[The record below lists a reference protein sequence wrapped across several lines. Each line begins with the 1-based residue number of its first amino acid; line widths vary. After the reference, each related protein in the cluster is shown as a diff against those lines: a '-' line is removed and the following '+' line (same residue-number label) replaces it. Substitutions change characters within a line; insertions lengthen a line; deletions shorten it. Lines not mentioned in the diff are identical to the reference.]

1 MRVVPGR
8 HDDDAGAPVTP
19 YSGDPTSGDSPMA
32 RMIDRRAFLGASL
45 GFGVTALCGGRARAL
60 AALAESRRRLSRFE
74 EMLGGYVASG
84 VLAGV
89 AGSLGYGT
97 RPAEFLAV
105 GTLARDSKV
114 PVDADSLFRIMSMSK
129 PVTGMAVM
137 MLIEDAKIGLDQKL
151 ADFVPGFAN
160 ARVLTDPAR
169 SLESRSAGKPIT
181 IRHLLTHTSGLGY
194 FSRIEGPLRDR
205 YVELGLIPVR
215 TDGKSLPDTRDFA
228 YARGL
233 SEFAERLA
241 TLPLLAVPGTRW
253 IYSMSPDLLGRVI
266 EIASGMAFDAFL
278 EKRIFAPLGMTSTY
292 FTVPKSE
299 ARRLTSLYSVRNGR
313 ADVLVDPGPRSV
325 CLDPPPFLFGGSGLL
340 SSPRDYDRF
349 LLMLAGEG
357 AIGTTRIMSRET
369 ARLAMSNLL
378 PPGVDMSQ
386 ALVSSEGFGALGSVA
401 LSTQPDGRG
410 PGSFGWSG
418 GAGTTAFV
426 DHSRAVRVAGY
437 GQFIASSAIPFLDEI
452 PKAIYE
458 SA

>member
-1 MRVVPGR
+1 MVQ
-8 HDDDAGAPVTP
+8 T
-19 YSGDPTSGDSPMA
+19 
-32 RMIDRRAFLGASL
+32 IDRRSFLGASL
-45 GFGVTALCGGRARAL
+45 GFGLTALCGGRARAL
-60 AALAESRRRLSRFE
+60 ATLAESRWRLSRFE

-84 VLAGV
+84 ALAGV
-89 AGSLGYGT
+89 AGSLGHGT
-97 RPAEFLAV
+97 GQAEFLAD
-105 GTLARDSKV
+105 GTISRDSKI

-137 MLIEDAKIGLDQKL
+137 MLIEDGKIGLDQNL

-160 ARVLTDPAR
+160 PRVLTDPAH
-169 SLESRSAGKPIT
+169 SMESRPAKEQIT

-194 FSRIEGPLRDR
+194 FSRIEGPLRDE
-205 YVELGLIPVR
+205 YIKLGLVPVR
-215 TDGKSLPDTRDFA
+215 TDGKSLPDTQDFD
-228 YARGL
+228 YAHGL
-233 SEFAERLA
+233 AEFAERLA
-241 TLPLLAVPGTRW
+241 TLPLVADPGTRW

-266 EIASGMAFDAFL
+266 EIASGMAFDVFL
-278 EKRIFAPLGMTSTY
+278 EDRIFSLLGMTSTF

-299 ARRLTSLYSVRNGR
+299 AHRLTSLYAIRDGK
-313 ADVLVDPGPRSV
+313 ADVLVDPGPSSV

-357 AIGTTRIMSRET
+357 AIGTTRIMSQET

-378 PPGVDMSQ
+378 PPGVDMSE

-401 LSTQPDGRG
+401 LSAQPDGKG

-426 DHSRAVRVAGY
+426 DRSQGIRAAGY
-437 GQFIASSAIPFLDEI
+437 GQFIPSRALPFLDEI

-458 SA
+458 IS